1 MKNIILSRR
10 SLRSCQSASNLLNR
24 WISSSSSSAS
34 SSADGI
40 TQPAQRGMPVD
51 SKTKV
56 KNVVVAAALLSFVG
70 LVYYTAISKMS
81 KTVS

>member
-1 MKNIILSRR
+1 M
-10 SLRSCQSASNLLNR
+10 
-24 WISSSSSSAS
+24 SSSSGG
-34 SSADGI
+34 SADGI
-40 TQPAQRGMPVD
+40 AQPAQRVMPVD
-51 SKTKV
+51 SRTKV

>member
-1 MKNIILSRR
+1 MKYILYQRTLRSRR
-10 SLRSCQSASNLLNR
+10 SATNLLHR
-24 WISSSSSSAS
+24 WISSSSGRTEGIAQSA
-34 SSADGI
+34 
-40 TQPAQRGMPVD
+40 RGMPTVD
-51 SKTKV
+51 SSTKV

>member
-1 MKNIILSRR
+1 MKCILSRR

-24 WISSSSSSAS
+24 WMSSSSGGN
-34 SSADGI
+34 ADGI
-40 TQPAQRGMPVD
+40 AQPTQRVMPVD
-51 SKTKV
+51 SRTKV

>member
-1 MKNIILSRR
+1 M
-10 SLRSCQSASNLLNR
+10 
-24 WISSSSSSAS
+24 SSSSGGN
-34 SSADGI
+34 ADGI
-40 TQPAQRGMPVD
+40 AQPTQRVMPVD
-51 SKTKV
+51 SRTKV

>member
-10 SLRSCQSASNLLNR
+10 SLRSYQSASNLLNR
-24 WISSSSSSAS
+24 WISSGS